1 MIAPMKKFLLVMLD
15 KDSSAAPTQLRKL
28 GIAHVEQ
35 FESKGE
41 SCSALESA
49 LKDAQGAKNIL
60 AANLS
65 KKNKKPSRAG
75 SDFSTEEIIA
85 ATLALNDELA
95 SERDKVV
102 ELGREEERIQSW
114 GDFDPKA
121 VAELAECGLSVA
133 LIESQGKNSPDP
145 ATEAGFIRLGP
156 WKGKKRFALLS
167 GMEVPEGYDEFR
179 LPSLSLGE
187 LREAVQACNGRIGE
201 ISAEL
206 ASLASWIPK
215 IEKRIRTLQAELDI
229 ERLKAGMPADGSL
242 RYFGGYVPA
251 SEVSALSTE
260 ASSRGWALAFS
271 DPGPED
277 SPPTKVENSS
287 FVRIIQPVFDF
298 LGTVPGYREY
308 DISPYFL
315 GFFSLYF
322 AMIFGDAGYG
332 VLMLSGAAIT
342 FLGAKRKGKTI
353 SDFLKLIFVLSGS
366 TVLWGL
372 ATASWFAL
380 PYDSLPG
387 ALRALSI
394 PAFASHNPEAGTN
407 IKIFCF
413 VIGVIQLSI
422 AHIKNIKRDL
432 PHLKFLA
439 QLGSLAMVIGMFNA
453 VLNLVIDAKRFPL
466 SPAALGLIGAGFA
479 LVLVFGNWNGK
490 FFSSL
495 LEGLK
500 GIIPTFLGTVS
511 VFADIVSYIRLWA
524 VALAG
529 LAISETLN
537 GMVVKLLGDPAGR
550 IGAFVLGFFFSLILL
565 VVGHSLN
572 FVMSVLSVVVHG
584 IRLNMLEFSSHLGME
599 WTGYPYEPLAESAE
613 DNEV

>member
-114 GDFDPKA
+114 GDFDPKT

-215 IEKRIRTLQAELDI
+215 IEKKIGRASCR
-229 ERLKAGMPADGSL
+229 ER
-242 RYFGGYVPA
+242 V
-251 SEVSALSTE
+251 
-260 ASSRGWALAFS
+260 
-271 DPGPED
+271 
-277 SPPTKVENSS
+277 
-287 FVRIIQPVFDF
+287 
-298 LGTVPGYREY
+298 
-308 DISPYFL
+308 
-315 GFFSLYF
+315 
-322 AMIFGDAGYG
+322 
-332 VLMLSGAAIT
+332 
-342 FLGAKRKGKTI
+342 
-353 SDFLKLIFVLSGS
+353 
-366 TVLWGL
+366 
-372 ATASWFAL
+372 
-380 PYDSLPG
+380 
-387 ALRALSI
+387 
-394 PAFASHNPEAGTN
+394 
-407 IKIFCF
+407 
-413 VIGVIQLSI
+413 
-422 AHIKNIKRDL
+422 
-432 PHLKFLA
+432 
-439 QLGSLAMVIGMFNA
+439 
-453 VLNLVIDAKRFPL
+453 
-466 SPAALGLIGAGFA
+466 
-479 LVLVFGNWNGK
+479 
-490 FFSSL
+490 
-495 LEGLK
+495 
-500 GIIPTFLGTVS
+500 
-511 VFADIVSYIRLWA
+511 
-524 VALAG
+524 
-529 LAISETLN
+529 
-537 GMVVKLLGDPAGR
+537 
-550 IGAFVLGFFFSLILL
+550 
-565 VVGHSLN
+565 
-572 FVMSVLSVVVHG
+572 
-584 IRLNMLEFSSHLGME
+584 
-599 WTGYPYEPLAESAE
+599 
-613 DNEV
+613 